1 MSTTSV
7 EYETELAPDRR
18 SAFRFSTA
26 TIEYKMNV
34 QDMCKTR
41 QGPLSWAEEWE
52 RNLLTDGLSSV
63 GRSSSLITETIAKWS
78 GDDLSEKCRERLPSM
93 SYWVPV
99 SSIPRPA
106 EMIIPRES

>member
-26 TIEYKMNV
+26 TIEYNMNV

-78 GDDLSEKCRERLPSM
+78 GDDLSEKCRERLSSM